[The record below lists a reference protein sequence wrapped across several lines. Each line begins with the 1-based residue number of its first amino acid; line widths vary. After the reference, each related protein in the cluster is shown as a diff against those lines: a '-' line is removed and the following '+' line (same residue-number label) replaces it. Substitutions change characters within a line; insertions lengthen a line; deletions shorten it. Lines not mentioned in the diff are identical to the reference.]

1 MLHCC
6 LLFGPVVDLLYSNY
20 YLMQTV
26 AAAAENAAF
35 VVVVADAKYLILYAY
50 LYADY
55 VLSDLIDWS
64 SDLIAL

>member
-1 MLHCC
+1 ML
-6 LLFGPVVDLLYSNY
+6 LAVVVVALLYSNY
-20 YLMQTV
+20 YLMQT
-26 AAAAENAAF
+26 AAENAALG
-35 VVVVADAKYLILYAY
+35 VVVADAKYLILYAY

>member
-1 MLHCC
+1 ML
-6 LLFGPVVDLLYSNY
+6 LAVVVVALLYSNY
-20 YLMQTV
+20 YLMQT
-26 AAAAENAAF
+26 AAENAAL